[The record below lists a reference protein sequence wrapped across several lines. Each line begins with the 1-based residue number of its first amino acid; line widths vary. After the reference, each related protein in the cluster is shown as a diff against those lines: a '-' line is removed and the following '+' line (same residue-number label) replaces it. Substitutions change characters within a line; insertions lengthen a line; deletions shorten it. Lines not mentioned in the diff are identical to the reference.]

1 MLTRGGAGAEVRAG
15 RSSSAYVVFCRSHGA
30 AVRARLAERG
40 VAGGGLAAG
49 EPQERAAKKELDAM
63 WRALS
68 AAERA
73 ALGAATPPPPPPSAA
88 DRRAAEGMP
97 QEQRLYAALRH
108 CAPPRPAAKELK
120 ESLAFVYKVQKLLR
134 GHDLVIDVAGSHGM
148 VAMLFLAFA
157 KCATRRALVLDPFQ
171 PRSFGSVREAWAPWL
186 SAGRPG
192 AASASASAQ
201 SPSVAYDERAL
212 EDALPALIA
221 AAHAAGE
228 RVCVVACHA
237 CAHLTTRIVDI
248 CMRAPSG
255 AVAFA
260 VMPCCHKDHSN
271 HQKQAAKA
279 LGVELG
285 VAMDLVLFGR
295 ALERGYEVRVRTIDR
310 EISPHNRIVVGLP
323 PRGGDGGGAAASVDA
338 AEEKLRAAYV
348 RVHRTKD
355 GNVGSGEGG
364 GGDGGARAA
373 RRRGRLVLL
382 AVAAVAAVAAAA
394 RSYNAQRQSV

>member
-1 MLTRGGAGAEVRAG
+1 
-15 RSSSAYVVFCRSHGA
+15 VFCRSHGA

-73 ALGAATPPPPPPSAA
+73 ALGAATPPPPPPPPSAA
-88 DRRAAEGMP
+88 DRRAADGGMP

-171 PRSFGSVREAWAPWL
+171 PRSFDSVREAWAPWL

-192 AASASASAQ
+192 AASASASASASAQ

-221 AAHAAGE
+221 AAHTAGE

-237 CAHLTTRIVDI
+237 CAHLTARIVDI

-295 ALERGYEVRVRTIDR
+295 ALERGYQVRVRTIDR

-323 PRGGDGGGAAASVDA
+323 PQGGGGAGAAASVGV

-348 RVHRTKD
+348 RVHRTT
-355 GNVGSGEGG
+355 NVGAGGGG

-373 RRRGRLVLL
+373 RRRGRVVLL
-382 AVAAVAAVAAAA
+382 AVGAVAVVAAAV